1 MARSIWHFCAPGRIV
16 FGCGALHEV
25 GPLAARMGI
34 RRPFLVADV
43 HLLRAGIVDRAVEV
57 LRRSRLEPA
66 VFDGGHAEPSF
77 ACAEEAVHAA
87 RAAAPDAVIGLGGGS
102 NMDVAKITAAV
113 LAHRGRFQDYVGFD
127 RIPGPVLPL
136 IAIPTT
142 SGTGS
147 EVSHAAVLT
156 DQDNAIKVSTLS
168 PYLRPQLAIVDPE
181 LTYSCP
187 PRVTADSG
195 MDALTHAIE
204 SLTATRFSDID
215 LKPGELTPYEGKTPL
230 PDLLAEEAIRL
241 IGRHLPAVVAD
252 PADHAARAGMSRAA
266 LLAGLAFSNAAVAL
280 VHAMEYP
287 LGGAVHCSHGA
298 GNALLLPHVMR
309 CLLPVRSAEY
319 ARVAACLGA
328 GKAGDVPAV
337 AAEKAIAAVDRLR
350 EECGI
355 PARIRDFGGRRE
367 QLPGFAVQA
376 HAIKRLMTLT
386 PRPVTEADILAIY
399 EQAF

>member
-1 MARSIWHFCAPGRIV
+1 MARSIWHFCSPGRIV
-16 FGCGALHEV
+16 FGCGAIREL
-25 GPLAARMGI
+25 GPLAVRMQF
-34 RRPFLVADV
+34 RRPLIVTDV
-43 HLLRAGIVDRAVEV
+43 HLSRAGIVDRTVES
-57 LRRSRLEPA
+57 LRAAGIDAA

-77 ACAEEAVHAA
+77 ACAEQALHAA
-87 RAAAPDAVIGLGGGS
+87 KAAAPDVVIGLGGGS

-113 LAHRGRFQDYVGFD
+113 LAHQGKFQDYVGFD

-136 IAIPTT
+136 IGIPTT

-156 DQDNAIKVSTLS
+156 DQQNAIKVSTLS

-195 MDALTHAIE
+195 MDALSHAIE
-204 SLTATRFSDID
+204 ALTATRYSDID
-215 LKPGELTPYEGKTPL
+215 LNVGEFAPYEGKTPI
-230 PDLLAEEAIRL
+230 PDVLANEAIRL
-241 IGRHLPAVVAD
+241 IGRHLVTVVNE
-252 PADHAARAGMSRAA
+252 PHNHEARIGMAQAA
-266 LLAGLAFSNAAVAL
+266 LLAGMAFSNAAVAL

-309 CLLPVRSAEY
+309 FLLPSRMAEY
-319 ARVAACLGA
+319 VRVASCLGENVA
-328 GKAGDVPAV
+328 DDPPAV
-337 AAEKAIAAVDRLR
+337 AAEKAVAAVDRLR
-350 EECGI
+350 ESCGI
-355 PARIRDFGGRRE
+355 PARIRDFGARRE
-367 QLPGFAVQA
+367 QLPKFAVQA

-386 PRPVTEADILAIY
+386 PRPLTEGDILAIY
-399 EQAF
+399 EHAY